1 MIHEENKVLQG
12 SEQNQEVNQ
21 PTYQVID
28 RLKSMAT
35 LLIQE
40 VQRAEEKSVLQ
51 SHQRI
56 FTESVDGF
64 WYNIKKGV
72 YEVKSVG
79 AAKVIRDI
87 ACLVLPTRMHKP
99 HLEYK
104 NILRELN
111 LIINTADL
119 LVE

>member
-1 MIHEENKVLQG
+1 MLQD
-12 SEQNQEVNQ
+12 SEQEQELDQ
-21 PTYQVID
+21 PTYRVID

-40 VQRAEEKSVLQ
+40 VQRAEEESVLQ
-51 SHQRI
+51 SHQKI

-64 WYNIKKGV
+64 WHNVKNGV

-99 HLEYK
+99 HLECK

-119 LVE
+119 LVD